1 MNQGSQ
7 SNELMQELSDKIKT
21 ARSLLIVLET
31 DIAAE
36 SSDSVHFDVVRVVH
50 NILNEAQKILTGL
63 Q

>member
-7 SNELMQELSDKIKT
+7 LNELMQELSDKIKT

-31 DIAAE
+31 DIATE
-36 SSDSVHFDVVRVVH
+36 STDSVHFDVVRVVH
-50 NILNEAQKILTGL
+50 NILNEAQKILTSL